1 MNTDMIERLKTSSPL
16 DLPKAIIETELHD
29 RLSAK
34 DLFDEVNAQFD
45 RESVE
50 TDVIMPVFTTIADS
64 ILDLKCFHG
73 MTKKLGLT
81 SSRIVA
87 ECRDFNYYGRI
98 SLLMPDSF
106 AENRNQT
113 DEQKAWADKNRPEY
127 IRAQFENV
135 ATMGR
140 YKKRIAQK
148 SGQGKNIVNEYNLR
162 KEITIKKDDP
172 DLRRR
177 DPNHRYNTETDH
189 IIPLKRIFENIQGNA
204 GLSDGDIRNIANQ
217 DCNFAVT
224 SRSINNAKRDMTNSE
239 FIKKQDRLKAEGKPY
254 IELSPETRENMIRM
268 EKEAQKEIDKS
279 INSTVINN
287 LTGKGNND
295 RAVRK
300 VAIAQREQELGRKLT
315 SQEREVIDRELS
327 RNKAINI
334 HVGNA
339 KKAGKQGM
347 MYALGN
353 VVLEALKP
361 LYYEVKDGFLYG
373 FKEGVNA
380 TTYKEAFRIRF
391 TRIKNYIYSQL
402 CSLKNFLGNIMDALK
417 CAVSALIEGLIGMF
431 VGIFKKIFR
440 LLKEGVKVFIE
451 AWPVLFGKESK
462 NKTAAQKGDAIIKI
476 LGGSAVALCGIGID
490 WLLDN
495 YASML
500 PEWSRGAIS
509 TLITGL
515 ASALTFYALDRA
527 DLFNVKADKRNQ
539 RIDEIFQER
548 INDIE
553 ESTNCFEKVATET
566 LRRQTIEFNSIMND
580 IRSNYANEDIKSVN
594 RGLLALSHFL
604 GIPDSTPADKELD
617 WNL

>member
-1 MNTDMIERLKTSSPL
+1 
-16 DLPKAIIETELHD
+16 
-29 RLSAK
+29 
-34 DLFDEVNAQFD
+34 
-45 RESVE
+45 
-50 TDVIMPVFTTIADS
+50 
-64 ILDLKCFHG
+64 
-73 MTKKLGLT
+73 
-81 SSRIVA
+81 
-87 ECRDFNYYGRI
+87 
-98 SLLMPDSF
+98 
-106 AENRNQT
+106 
-113 DEQKAWADKNRPEY
+113 
-127 IRAQFENV
+127 
-135 ATMGR
+135 
-140 YKKRIAQK
+140 
-148 SGQGKNIVNEYNLR
+148 
-162 KEITIKKDDP
+162 
-172 DLRRR
+172 
-177 DPNHRYNTETDH
+177 
-189 IIPLKRIFENIQGNA
+189 
-204 GLSDGDIRNIANQ
+204 
-217 DCNFAVT
+217 
-224 SRSINNAKRDMTNSE
+224 
-239 FIKKQDRLKAEGKPY
+239 
-254 IELSPETRENMIRM
+254 
-268 EKEAQKEIDKS
+268 
-279 INSTVINN
+279 
-287 LTGKGNND
+287 
-295 RAVRK
+295 
-300 VAIAQREQELGRKLT
+300 
-315 SQEREVIDRELS
+315 
-327 RNKAINI
+327 
-334 HVGNA
+334 
-339 KKAGKQGM
+339 
-347 MYALGN
+347 
-353 VVLEALKP
+353 
-361 LYYEVKDGFLYG
+361 
-373 FKEGVNA
+373 
-380 TTYKEAFRIRF
+380 
-391 TRIKNYIYSQL
+391 
-402 CSLKNFLGNIMDALK
+402 MDALK